1 VKVLDI
7 INNNLEIVMNNEK
20 QQARHDIDVCKAS
33 LRAVIKQV
41 SSIKGAYQQPMDR
54 VLEPLRKAIK
64 QLDEIYHE
72 DWTEHTQTATFI
84 NAIEALDK
92 LRIR

>member
-1 VKVLDI
+1 
-7 INNNLEIVMNNEK
+7 MNNEK

-41 SSIKGAYQQPMDR
+41 SSIKGSYQQPMDR
-54 VLEPLRKAIK
+54 VLEPLRVAIK

-72 DWTEHTQTATFI
+72 DWTSYVATATFI

-92 LRIR
+92 LKIK

>member
-1 VKVLDI
+1 MI
-7 INNNLEIVMNNEK
+7 TEK

-41 SSIKGAYQQPMDR
+41 SSIKGAYQHPMDR
-54 VLEPLRKAIK
+54 VLEPLRTAIK

-72 DWTEHTQTATFI
+72 DWIGYEKTETFI
-84 NAIEALDK
+84 NAKAFMESIKEK
-92 LRIR
+92 